1 MKSFFVIGNPIKHSF
16 SPKLHSYWIKKNN
29 LKATYKKKLIREQDI
44 EDVIGEIKDNSVDGL
59 NVTVPFKKLVIPFL
73 DELTLTSNKT
83 QSVNTIYK
91 KDNKIIGDN
100 TDVSGFEKAIKYIN
114 FDLKKKKA
122 FIIGAGG
129 VVPSIIFALKNLGIS
144 KIYLTNRT
152 KEKAES
158 IKEIFSDIEILNWG
172 ELTNFDIIINATS
185 IGLNNKEVI
194 SLNFNNLK
202 NKIFYDLIYNPTQ
215 TNFLLEAKK
224 KGNFVE
230 NGKMMFLFQAQLAFK
245 IWHNIIPKVDNEI
258 IRLLDQ

>member
-215 TNFLLEAKK
+215 TNFLFEAKK

>member
-44 EDVIGEIKDNSVDGL
+44 EGVIGEIKDNSVDGL

-129 VVPSIIFALKNLGIS
+129 VL
-144 KIYLTNRT
+144 
-152 KEKAES
+152 
-158 IKEIFSDIEILNWG
+158 
-172 ELTNFDIIINATS
+172 
-185 IGLNNKEVI
+185 
-194 SLNFNNLK
+194 SL
-202 NKIFYDLIYNPTQ
+202 IHI
-215 TNFLLEAKK
+215 
-224 KGNFVE
+224 
-230 NGKMMFLFQAQLAFK
+230 
-245 IWHNIIPKVDNEI
+245 
-258 IRLLDQ
+258 

>member
-1 MKSFFVIGNPIKHSF
+1 MNKNKALKVSIVMGSQSDYKIMK
-16 SPKLHSYWIKKNN
+16 LC
-29 LKATYKKKLIREQDI
+29 E
-44 EDVIGEIKDNSVDGL
+44 
-59 NVTVPFKKLVIPFL
+59 
-73 DELTLTSNKT
+73 KT
-83 QSVNTIYK
+83 
-91 KDNKIIGDN
+91 
-100 TDVSGFEKAIKYIN
+100 
-114 FDLKKKKA
+114 
-122 FIIGAGG
+122 
-129 VVPSIIFALKNLGIS
+129 LKNLGIS

-158 IKEIFSDIEILNWG
+158 IKEIFSDLEILDWG

-185 IGLNNKEVI
+185 IGLNNKEAI
-194 SLNFNNLK
+194 NLNFNNLK

>member
-44 EDVIGEIKDNSVDGL
+44 EGVIGEIKDNSVDGL

-91 KDNKIIGDN
+91 KDNRIIGDN

-129 VVPSIIFALKNLGIS
+129 VVPSIIFALKNLGLS

-185 IGLNNKEVI
+185 IGLNNKEII